1 MKSLSLILTL
11 LFALVLLFALA
22 GCTAEEPNETE
33 PAETE
38 PAAVDE
44 AAKHRTD
51 RVLSEDYLSVTPS
64 GEHDVRLVFLNVGKG
79 DAILLRIDGFSWLID
94 TGVAS
99 TVPVVL
105 GACEELGVTHLEGI
119 FLTHTDNDHIGGL
132 RAVLAEVPVSAVY
145 TSSISEDWSKIERL
159 RGETPRIALDP
170 GETVKAA
177 DGVWFDVFGPI
188 RYNPRDDNNS
198 LVLRLRVNGATLLFT
213 GDMMFDEE
221 KTLMSAGLDL
231 RCDLLKVGH
240 HGKKDAT
247 SESFVLEAGPKIA
260 VISGNKEEESEAV
273 HKSVVKLLGKA
284 GADVYVTE
292 DYSLGINAVVKT
304 SGKIELTDYQTTH
317 RRDGVVF
324 DHVSKADQLVV
335 LRNTTDGDIDLA
347 EWWIASRT
355 GNELFEFPAGAVIP
369 AGGTLTVGCTDY
381 DGAPD
386 FRWNEGKVWHKSKE
400 DLAVLIDPWGNTV
413 DTKASE

>member
-1 MKSLSLILTL
+1 MKLASRL
-11 LFALVLLFALA
+11 LPLLCAIVLLV
-22 GCTAEEPNETE
+22 GCTAGDPQETDLPTE
-33 PAETE
+33 DPATAET
-38 PAAVDE
+38 VDE
-44 AAKHRTD
+44 HRSD
-51 RVLSEDYLSVTPS
+51 RTVREDYLAVTPT
-64 GEHDVRLVFLNVGKG
+64 GEHDVRAVFLNVGKG
-79 DAILLRIDGFSWLID
+79 DAILLRIDGSAWLID

-105 GACEELGVTHLEGI
+105 GACEELGVTRLEGI
-119 FLTHTDNDHIGGL
+119 FITHTDNDHIGGL
-132 RAVLAEVPVSAVY
+132 RAVLAEVPAAAVLTPMISA
-145 TSSISEDWSKIERL
+145 DWNKVDRL
-159 RGETPRIALDP
+159 IGDTPRIALDP
-170 GETVKAA
+170 GEAVKAA
-177 DGVWFDVFGPI
+177 DGVWFEVYGPI

-247 SESFVLEAGPKIA
+247 SESFVLEAGPRIA

-284 GADVYVTE
+284 GAEVVVTE
-292 DYSLGINAVVKT
+292 DYDLGINAVVAP
-304 SGKIELTDYQTTH
+304 SGKIELSAYKTTH

-324 DHVSKADQLVV
+324 ERVSKAEQLVV

-355 GNELFEFPAGAVIP
+355 GNELFEFPAEAVIP
-369 AGGTLTVGCTDY
+369 AGGTITVGCTDY

-413 DTKASE
+413 DTMASE